1 MKIGMAVILLFI
13 FSGKVQARCELPR
26 GEKLTIACTTGCD
39 FIYRFRL
46 NLAAI
51 KLGLRLDIINLQNQ
65 SSPIDSLGTIDGL
78 LAPGGADID
87 PEYYLKNVS
96 AELQNYTR
104 QNLGLVKFTEEGRNR
119 DPFEY
124 DILSRYNQD
133 EKYQHLPLL
142 GICRGM
148 QMMTVVQGI
157 PLWLDIKAELG
168 IKNRRNRM
176 DRIFIKPE
184 DSLMQEIYKNN
195 DFLGFKL
202 HHQGIRLPYYEENKS
217 QYPNVRVSALSNDSK
232 IGESLEYLHRPALG
246 VQYHPEKS
254 FSNTSFPLFRWF
266 LTEACEY
273 RNSRKDTL

>member
-1 MKIGMAVILLFI
+1 MKIGMALILVFI
-13 FSGKVQARCELPR
+13 FSAKVEADCELPR

-46 NLAAI
+46 NMAA
-51 KLGLRLDIINLQNQ
+51 LRLGMRLNIINLQKQ
-65 SSPIDSLGTIDGL
+65 SSPIDALGTIDGL

-96 AELQNYTR
+96 EELQNYTR
-104 QNLGLVKFTEEGRNR
+104 ANLNLVKFTQEGRNR

-124 DILSRYNQD
+124 DILSRYNSD
-133 EKYQHLPLL
+133 DKYQQLPLL

-157 PLWLDIKAELG
+157 PLWLDIKTEVG
-168 IKNRRNRM
+168 IKNRINRM
-176 DRIFIKPE
+176 DRIYVTPE
-184 DSLMQEIYKNN
+184 NTLMQDIYKNN
-195 DFLGFKL
+195 DFLGFKV
-202 HHQGIRLPYYEENKS
+202 HHQVIRLPYFDEHKAEF
-217 QYPNVRVSALSNDSK
+217 PNVRVSAFSNQSK

-254 FSNTSFPLFRWF
+254 FSNTSFPIFRWF